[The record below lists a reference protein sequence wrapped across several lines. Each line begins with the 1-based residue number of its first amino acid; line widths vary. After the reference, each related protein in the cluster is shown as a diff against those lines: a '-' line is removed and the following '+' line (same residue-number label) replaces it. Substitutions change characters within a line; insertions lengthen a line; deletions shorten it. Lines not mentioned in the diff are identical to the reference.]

1 MSEGSCLSQSVNRGQ
16 RATSV
21 SLPFACLLFLWP
33 VLEPAVDLILGAG
46 NCLVACA
53 EAGVGVGHIT

>member
-1 MSEGSCLSQSVNRGQ
+1 MSEVRVYQCVNRGQ

-33 VLEPAVDLILGAG
+33 VLEPAMDLILGAG

-53 EAGVGVGHIT
+53 EARVGVGHIT

>member
-1 MSEGSCLSQSVNRGQ
+1 MSEGSCLPECRGQ